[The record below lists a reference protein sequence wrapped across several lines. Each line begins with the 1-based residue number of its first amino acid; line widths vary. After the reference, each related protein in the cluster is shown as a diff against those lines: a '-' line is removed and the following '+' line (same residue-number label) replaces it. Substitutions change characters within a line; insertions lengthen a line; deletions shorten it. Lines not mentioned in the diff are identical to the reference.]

1 MSEEKRQVNWINP
14 FGPIIMET
22 TISDKLH
29 EILLTRAD
37 QLREGRHPNP
47 EINVKTNDYRARLA
61 GCLSEEYSYQGALTT
76 DEDEY
81 VTNELCTLASAYT
94 KSAID
99 AGKIQKSDHRAPNQ
113 LIMQKP
119 VWVNYM
125 KAGEW
130 NPAHNHTG
138 KISCVMYLKVPKEL
152 DEENATAEHTSK
164 GNTPSAGKIE
174 FQYCNTGMPFASGG
188 YIRAPKDK
196 QIFFFPARLSHMV
209 YPFKSDVV
217 RISVSVNFADKLEA
231 ERDLQQIGE
240 RGQID
245 YKK

>member
-99 AGKIQKSDHRAPNQ
+99 AGKIQKSEHRAPNQ

-130 NPAHNHTG
+130 NPSHNHTG
-138 KISCVMYLKVPKEL
+138 DISCVTYLKVPKEIN
-152 DEENATAEHTSK
+152 DENEKGEHTKVS
-164 GNTPSAGKIE
+164 NTPSAGRIE
-174 FQYCNTGMPFASGG
+174 FQFGNVGMKYSSGG
-188 YIRAPKDK
+188 YIRTPEEKK
-196 QIFFFPARLSHMV
+196 IFFFPAALSHMV
-209 YPFKSDVV
+209 YPFKSDTERV
-217 RISVSVNFADKLEA
+217 SMSVNFSDRINAQETLK
-231 ERDLQQIGE
+231 QFGE
-240 RGQID
+240 R
-245 YKK
+245 